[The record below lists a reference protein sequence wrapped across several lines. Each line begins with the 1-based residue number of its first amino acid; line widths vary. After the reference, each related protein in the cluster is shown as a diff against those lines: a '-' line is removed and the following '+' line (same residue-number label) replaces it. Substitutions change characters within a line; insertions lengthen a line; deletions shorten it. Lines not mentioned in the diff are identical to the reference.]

1 MSTGVDI
8 ISLILAITIETVSRM
23 STEVDLVPISVDT
36 VSEISIK
43 TDQINSIR

>member
-1 MSTGVDI
+1 
-8 ISLILAITIETVSRM
+8 M